1 MTLKHLIFAF
11 FKDVKKSKNKIESIL
26 KTKLEKKN
34 LIFTGMC
41 RSAFIIILDYL
52 KESFPKKNEIIVCSY
67 NLKEM
72 IDVARLKKFKIKFI
86 DIERQ
91 NGLINLE
98 KLNNLININTSALL
112 YTNMFNDHVIL
123 NNLKIICKKN
133 DILFIEDVAIYYGN
147 HTSNNNEKNMAGSFG
162 DVSLLSFGIM
172 KNISALYGGA
182 LATSNNKLAIFAQK
196 KITQYKNFP
205 KLLYFKQI
213 LLFLLLKILLS
224 KFIYNLFFYYI
235 VKIGTNNEITLIQKL
250 IYPSMKFKIKK
261 NLPDSYYSRI
271 SNISINIIE
280 QILTE
285 EKTKNDEIIRKKNN
299 QIYYYKLRNN
309 NYIKTLPIQDINFQN
324 FLDFPILVKNK
335 KKLVNYF
342 FNNGIEVRSQFYDD
356 CETIFS
362 DNSSKNATYYEKNI
376 ICLPSHP
383 LISKKKILKICEL
396 IDIFYLN

>member
-1 MTLKHLIFAF
+1 
-11 FKDVKKSKNKIESIL
+11 
-26 KTKLEKKN
+26 
-34 LIFTGMC
+34 
-41 RSAFIIILDYL
+41 
-52 KESFPKKNEIIVCSY
+52 
-67 NLKEM
+67 
-72 IDVARLKKFKIKFI
+72 
-86 DIERQ
+86 
-91 NGLINLE
+91 
-98 KLNNLININTSALL
+98 
-112 YTNMFNDHVIL
+112 
-123 NNLKIICKKN
+123 
-133 DILFIEDVAIYYGN
+133 
-147 HTSNNNEKNMAGSFG
+147 
-162 DVSLLSFGIM
+162 
-172 KNISALYGGA
+172 
-182 LATSNNKLAIFAQK
+182 
-196 KITQYKNFP
+196 
-205 KLLYFKQI
+205 
-213 LLFLLLKILLS
+213 
-224 KFIYNLFFYYI
+224 
-235 VKIGTNNEITLIQKL
+235 
-250 IYPSMKFKIKK
+250 MKFKIKK

-342 FNNGIEVRSQFYDD
+342 FNNGIEVRSQFYDN